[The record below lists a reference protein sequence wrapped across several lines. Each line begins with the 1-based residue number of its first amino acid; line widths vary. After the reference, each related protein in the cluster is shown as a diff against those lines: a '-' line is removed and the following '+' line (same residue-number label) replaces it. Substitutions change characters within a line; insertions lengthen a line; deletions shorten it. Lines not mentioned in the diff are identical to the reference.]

1 MAARD
6 NPRVSTYN
14 FTISHTVNKQLV
26 FSRGKNVL
34 ELPDFCLL
42 STVMQGESEI
52 KKIFSI
58 RSIELSSYIYGFKMT
73 YWKTKLRTN
82 D

>member
-26 FSRGKNVL
+26 FCSEKNVL

-52 KKIFSI
+52 KKYFQLDLQI
-58 RSIELSSYIYGFKMT
+58 IELSSYIYGFKMT
-73 YWKTKLRTN
+73 YWKTKL
-82 D
+82 

>member
-26 FSRGKNVL
+26 FCSEKNVL

-52 KKIFSI
+52 KKYFQLDQLELLNYPHIFM
-58 RSIELSSYIYGFKMT
+58 G
-73 YWKTKLRTN
+73 LR
-82 D
+82 